1 MIWFTNIL
9 KMWRKFM
16 ALRDSKCS
24 GRLPAAGFLWRWK
37 MDIIKISLLGVCGVI
52 LGFLMKG
59 TKPEYACFITVG
71 IGLVIMGL
79 AVGKIY
85 YLFESLGKIQETLPV
100 DTEYISTLVKMIG
113 ITYIGQ
119 FASGIC
125 KDAGYSTT
133 AAQIELFCKLS
144 VMVLSMP
151 VLMALLKT
159 IQEFMV

>member
-1 MIWFTNIL
+1 
-9 KMWRKFM
+9 
-16 ALRDSKCS
+16 
-24 GRLPAAGFLWRWK
+24 

-113 ITYIGQ
+113 ITYIGRLPPESVKMQ
-119 FASGIC
+119 A
-125 KDAGYSTT
+125 T
-133 AAQIELFCKLS
+133 APQRLRSSCS
-144 VMVLSMP
+144 VNCR
-151 VLMALLKT
+151 
-159 IQEFMV
+159 

>member
-1 MIWFTNIL
+1 
-9 KMWRKFM
+9 
-16 ALRDSKCS
+16 
-24 GRLPAAGFLWRWK
+24 
-37 MDIIKISLLGVCGVI
+37 MDIIKISLLGVCGVM

-125 KDAGYSTT
+125 KDAGYQNI
-133 AAQIELFCKLS
+133 AVQIEIFTKLTI
-144 VMVLSMP
+144 LAIGMP
-151 VLMALLKT
+151 VLLALLEL
-159 IQEFMV
+159 IGDFLI

>member
-1 MIWFTNIL
+1 
-9 KMWRKFM
+9 
-16 ALRDSKCS
+16 
-24 GRLPAAGFLWRWK
+24 

-100 DTEYISTLVKMIG
+100 DTEYIFHTGKKVIG

-144 VMVLSMP
+144 VMVLSNAGAYGTSEDDSGVHGMR
-151 VLMALLKT
+151 VWRKK
-159 IQEFMV
+159 QKWR

>member
-1 MIWFTNIL
+1 
-9 KMWRKFM
+9 
-16 ALRDSKCS
+16 
-24 GRLPAAGFLWRWK
+24 

-52 LGFLMKG
+52 LGFLMKE

-119 FASGIC
+119 GFASGIC
-125 KDAGYSTT
+125 KDAGCSTT

>member
-1 MIWFTNIL
+1 
-9 KMWRKFM
+9 
-16 ALRDSKCS
+16 
-24 GRLPAAGFLWRWK
+24 

-100 DTEYISTLVKMIG
+100 DTEYISTSVSLPPESVKM
-113 ITYIGQ
+113 Q
-119 FASGIC
+119 A
-125 KDAGYSTT
+125 T
-133 AAQIELFCKLS
+133 AQQRRRLS
-144 VMVLSMP
+144 CSVNCR
-151 VLMALLKT
+151 
-159 IQEFMV
+159 

>member
-1 MIWFTNIL
+1 
-9 KMWRKFM
+9 
-16 ALRDSKCS
+16 
-24 GRLPAAGFLWRWK
+24 

-125 KDAGYSTT
+125 KDAGYQTI
-133 AAQIELFCKLS
+133 ANQIEIFTKLTI
-144 VMVLSMP
+144 LTFSMP
-151 VLMALLKT
+151 VLEALLLT
-159 IQEFMV
+159 IKDFLQ

>member
-1 MIWFTNIL
+1 MNCDLIHQYPVTCVQEVENGHYKDFVTRRMRCYSW
-9 KMWRKFM
+9 
-16 ALRDSKCS
+16 
-24 GRLPAAGFLWRWK
+24 
-37 MDIIKISLLGVCGVI
+37 ISYERNQ
-52 LGFLMKG
+52 
-59 TKPEYACFITVG
+59 T
-71 IGLVIMGL
+71 GL

>member
-1 MIWFTNIL
+1 
-9 KMWRKFM
+9 
-16 ALRDSKCS
+16 
-24 GRLPAAGFLWRWK
+24 

-79 AVGKIY
+79 VVGKIR
-85 YLFESLGKIQETLPV
+85 YLFDSLEEIQQTLPA
-100 DTEYISTLVKMIG
+100 DTEYISVLVKMIG
-113 ITYIGQ
+113 VTYIGQ

-125 KDAGYSTT
+125 KDAGYGTT
-133 AAQIELFCKLS
+133 AAQSELFCKLS

>member
-1 MIWFTNIL
+1 
-9 KMWRKFM
+9 
-16 ALRDSKCS
+16 
-24 GRLPAAGFLWRWK
+24 
-37 MDIIKISLLGVCGVI
+37 MDIIKISLLGVCGVM

-59 TKPEYACFITVG
+59 TRPEYACFITVG
-71 IGLVIMGL
+71 VGLVIMGL
-79 AVGKIY
+79 AVGKIR
-85 YLFESLGKIQETLPV
+85 YLFESLGEIQKTVPV
-100 DTEYISTLVKMIG
+100 DTQYISTLVKMVG

-125 KDAGYSTT
+125 KDARLQYT

>member
-1 MIWFTNIL
+1 MSFLTVL
-9 KMWRKFM
+9 KNC
-16 ALRDSKCS
+16 LSY
-24 GRLPAAGFLWRWK
+24 RW
-37 MDIIKISLLGVCGVI
+37 
-52 LGFLMKG
+52 
-59 TKPEYACFITVG
+59 
-71 IGLVIMGL
+71 
-79 AVGKIY
+79 
-85 YLFESLGKIQETLPV
+85 
-100 DTEYISTLVKMIG
+100 DTEYISTLVKMVG

-151 VLMALLKT
+151 VLMALLRT

>member
-1 MIWFTNIL
+1 
-9 KMWRKFM
+9 
-16 ALRDSKCS
+16 
-24 GRLPAAGFLWRWK
+24 
-37 MDIIKISLLGVCGVI
+37 MDIIKISLLGVCGVM

-113 ITYIGQ
+113 ITYIAE
-119 FASGIC
+119 FSSGIC
-125 KDAGYSTT
+125 KDAGYGSLGS
-133 AAQIELFCKLS
+133 QIEIFGKLS
-144 VMVLSMP
+144 VLAVSMP
-151 VLMALLKT
+151 ILLAILDT
-159 IQEFMV
+159 VQQFLA